1 MRPLQSIGM
10 GLVIVLVTASVG
22 GYDLVADP
30 VGWILV
36 LIGVTKL
43 TELPRQTTVELLAGL
58 ALAASVL
65 IWVPGLREALTGP
78 DPALAWAA
86 TLPQLACCAVLC
98 RGLGTLAGD
107 AGDQRASAW
116 LGTAAVA
123 FVVMAALPVL
133 VFGGG
138 IASLEATAIVAAAL
152 VLITLIWMLF
162 SYSGRPWAGPTEK
175 QRGPH
180 PPEEERPS

>member
-1 MRPLQSIGM
+1 MRPLQSIAM
-10 GLVIVLVTASVG
+10 GLVIVLVTATVK

-43 TELPRQTTVELLAGL
+43 TEMPRQATVELLAGL

-65 IWVPGLREALTGP
+65 IWVPSLRSALTGP

-86 TLPQLACCAVLC
+86 TLPQLAFCAVLC

-107 AGDQRASAW
+107 AGDNRASAR

-123 FVVMAALPVL
+123 FVVVAALPVL

-138 IASLEATAIVAAAL
+138 IASLEATSIVAAAL
-152 VLITLIWMLF
+152 VLIALIWMLF
-162 SYSGRPWAGPTEK
+162 AYSARPWAGVEKK